1 MNMEKIQPNWRD
13 TKQYIKL
20 YHILKQK
27 PDSGL
32 KYIENV
38 HNIILEKNI
47 QSVWDYGCGVNALLI
62 KGINEKIPGFNITG
76 YDPAIL
82 NDKQFLHN
90 YITDDPVDMIVSTDC
105 LEHLRVSEL
114 ITCFEFWKKKNPK
127 YIFVATINRRANKIL
142 PDKSN
147 PHKIVESKDWW
158 TGFLQSQ
165 FPGHKLNKKHT
176 KMVSKTR
183 FIIFFEKR

>member
-1 MNMEKIQPNWRD
+1 MGMEKIQPIWKD
-13 TKQYIKL
+13 TRQYIKL
-20 YHILKQK
+20 YHGLKQK

-32 KYIENV
+32 RYIDDV

-62 KGINEKIPGFNITG
+62 KGIKKKMPEFNISG

-82 NDKQFLHN
+82 NSKPLLHN
-90 YITDDPVDMIVSTDC
+90 YITDDAVDMIISTDC

-127 YIFVATINRRANKIL
+127 YIFVATINRMAFKIL
-142 PDKSN
+142 PNKSN

-158 TGFLQSQ
+158 TGFIQGQ
-165 FPGHKLNKKHT
+165 FPGYKLNKKYT
-176 KMVSKTR
+176 RMTSSTR
-183 FIIFFEKR
+183 FTIFFEKR